1 MKTGRALRVFE
12 SPACGAKQERKKVV
26 CVAGNASFL
35 KSEPTLAWLGQ
46 FAPEDQSAAAE
57 LLRAMTLVSRDQFN
71 ERLRQTI
78 LQAVSDGDLPVGL
91 YVERELRHRKGV
103 PHRLFKETKGK
114 VKRAFG
120 VGPPPIKP
128 TKAYDADVGSEGLV
142 AQIVSELCREFPNKC
157 FNHPGPDQ
165 IRKKAIR
172 RFIVVTDYIGS
183 GKRAWTYLE
192 AAWRVR
198 SVRSWWSAR
207 AKTGLS
213 FEVIAYAASPDGRK
227 RVEGHPSQPKV
238 RVSIS
243 CPTIKSA
250 FGDAKRL
257 EIRALC
263 IKYAPIK
270 DADALGF
277 GAVGALIAFA
287 HGVPNNAPIILFK
300 RSATWTPL
308 FPARTT
314 SATRLEFAANDNEAE
329 VIRERLLAMR
339 QKRLANSSWIGTAK
353 PHAKAVLMVMA
364 ALSQRPRHIEAVSSR
379 TGLAIIEVELALRR
393 ALSHGWIDGRNRLT
407 DDGHE
412 QLAHTRKKGKAIS
425 PLPKEPE
432 EFYYPTALR
441 APAGVSS

>member
-1 MKTGRALRVFE
+1 M
-12 SPACGAKQERKKVV
+12 
-26 CVAGNASFL
+26 AGNASFL

-46 FAPEDQSAAAE
+46 FAPEDQPVAAE
-57 LLRAMTLVSRDQFN
+57 LLRSMMLVSRDQFN

-78 LQAVSDGDLPVGL
+78 LKAVDDGDLPVGL
-91 YVERELRHRKGV
+91 YVERELRHRMGV

-142 AQIVSELCREFPNKC
+142 AQIVSELCREYPKKL

-165 IRKKAIR
+165 IRKHAIR

-207 AKTGLS
+207 ATKGLS
-213 FEVIAYAASPDGRK
+213 FEVIAYAAAPSGRSK
-227 RVEGHPSQPKV
+227 VEGHPSQPNV
-238 RVSIS
+238 RVAIS
-243 CPTIKSA
+243 CPTMQSA
-250 FGDAKRL
+250 FGYEKRL
-257 EIRALC
+257 ATRALC
-263 IKYAPIK
+263 IKYTPIK
-270 DADALGF
+270 GADALGF
-277 GAVGALIAFA
+277 GGVGALIAFA
-287 HGVPNNAPIILFK
+287 HGVPNNAPLILFK
-300 RSATWTPL
+300 HSATWTPL

-314 SATRLEFAANDNEAE
+314 SATRLEFAADENEVD

-339 QKRLANSSWIGTAK
+339 QKRLANSSWIGDAK
-353 PHAKAVLMVMA
+353 PRAKTILMIMA
-364 ALSQRPRHIEAVSSR
+364 ALSQRPRHIEAVSAR
-379 TGLAIIEVELALRR
+379 TGFTIIEVERALRL
-393 ALSHGWIDGRNRLT
+393 ALSHGWIDGRHRLT

-412 QLAHTRKKGKAIS
+412 QLAHARKQEQPIS

-432 EFYYPTALR
+432 EFYYPSALR